1 MFPRL
6 RQPITLG
13 VVMIVLLV
21 VMIVL
26 WVLLAVLGALADPS
40 SGPFYVTVMTI
51 GTVFLITLVVG
62 VSLYLTLSVKTIR
75 LSRRQSNFIDAV
87 THELKSP
94 IASLKLYL
102 QTLNRREMEHEER
115 VKFYRTMLDDCER
128 LDRLI
133 NQVLDTGR
141 LERKT
146 SDGEKAEIDLPAL
159 LKSCVETACL
169 RYRVDESCVSFRLVP
184 CVVHAER
191 GELSML
197 FGNLIDN
204 AVKYADSE
212 PNVDVQLKVG
222 ESKAVVVRV
231 ADNGRG
237 IPANMRRRVFGRF
250 ERLGG
255 ELTREKPGTGLGL
268 YIAREIVKRM
278 RGKIRILDRDDGPG
292 TVFEVRM
299 PRGEVEKT

>member
-26 WVLLAVLGALADPS
+26 WVLLAVLGLLADPS

-51 GTVFLITLVVG
+51 GTIFLITLVVG

-141 LERKT
+141 LERRT
-146 SDGEKAEIDLPAL
+146 SDGEKADVDLPAI
-159 LKSCVETACL
+159 LKECVETACL
-169 RYRVDESCVSFRLVP
+169 RYRVDESCVSFKLVP
-184 CVVHAER
+184 CVVYAEQ

-204 AVKYADSE
+204 AVKYAGGE
-212 PNVDVQLKVG
+212 PKVDIELHV
-222 ESKAVVVRV
+222 EEPDNVVVRV
-231 ADNGRG
+231 ADNGCG

-278 RGKIRILDRDDGPG
+278 RGKIRILDRDDRPG

-299 PRGEVEKT
+299 PRGTAQG